1 MTDIGSGGT
10 EPAHLGPSEASR
22 KCSPRLT
29 LYIWAS
35 TTIKHRTLSGIE
47 GAEKQYI
54 SDETQ
59 EVKIDFLVLK
69 RKHEAWGPPEED
81 PAQQTAFLRHLTATS
96 ASLHDPFCM
105 ASFCRCPFEG
115 DNAIYP
121 VRPSPELSL
130 ISFPP
135 TS

>member
-1 MTDIGSGGT
+1 M
-10 EPAHLGPSEASR
+10 
-22 KCSPRLT
+22 
-29 LYIWAS
+29 
-35 TTIKHRTLSGIE
+35 LSGIE

-59 EVKIDFLVLK
+59 EVKIDFRVLK
-69 RKHEAWGPPEED
+69 RKHEACGPPEED
-81 PAQQTAFLRHLTATS
+81 PAQQAAFLRHPTATS

-105 ASFCRCPFEG
+105 
-115 DNAIYP
+115 YP
-121 VRPSPELSL
+121 VRSSPGLSL